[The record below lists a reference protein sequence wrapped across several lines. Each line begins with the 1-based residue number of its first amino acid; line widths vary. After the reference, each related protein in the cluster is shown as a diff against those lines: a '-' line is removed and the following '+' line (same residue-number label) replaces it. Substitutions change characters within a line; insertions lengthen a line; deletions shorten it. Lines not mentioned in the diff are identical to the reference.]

1 MKAKYVHP
9 LTDFGFKKIF
19 GEEPNK
25 DLLINF
31 LNGLLRGR
39 EKIIDLT
46 YINNEHLGKRERD
59 RKAVFDLYCTNEEGE
74 KFIVE
79 VQRVKQQFFKDRSLY
94 YSTFAI
100 QEQARKG
107 KDWMYEL
114 RNVYTIGILDFEFD
128 DSNENQFHHIV
139 KLVETTSNK
148 VFYDK
153 LTFVFLEI
161 PKFDKQ
167 LHELENDYEKWL
179 FAFKNLH
186 KLADRPDNLQEG
198 VFKRLLEIAEVA
210 QYDEKQQFVYKE
222 SLKDYWDLKS
232 VIHTYFSEGKEE
244 GKIEGREEGKIEGRE
259 EGKIEGREEGKK
271 EQAIKTAVT
280 LLKNNIDLSII
291 FTSTGISIEELEKL
305 KSEL

>member
-1 MKAKYVHP
+1 MTDKYIN
-9 LTDFGFKKIF
+9 LFTDFGFKKIF

-31 LNGLLRGR
+31 LNGLLKDR
-39 EKIIDLT
+39 EVIVDLT
-46 YINNEHLGKRERD
+46 YLNNEHLGKRERD
-59 RKAVFDLYCTNEEGE
+59 RKAVFDLYCTNEKDE

-128 DSNENQFHHIV
+128 NSNPEQFHHNV
-139 KLVETTSNK
+139 KLVDTISNK

-167 LHELENDYEKWL
+167 LDELENDYEKWL

-210 QYDEKQQFVYKE
+210 KYNKKQQSVYQE
-222 SLKDYWDLKS
+222 SLKDYWDLNS
-232 VIHTYFSEGKEE
+232 VVHTYFTD
-244 GKIEGREEGKIEGRE
+244 
-259 EGKIEGREEGKK
+259 GKK
-271 EQAIKTAVT
+271 VQANETALV
-280 LLKNNIDLSII
+280 LLKSNVDLAII
-291 FTSTGISIEELEKL
+291 SASTGLSMEELEKL
-305 KSEL
+305 KSES

>member
-1 MKAKYVHP
+1 MTDRYIN
-9 LTDFGFKKIF
+9 LFTDFGFKKIF

-25 DLLINF
+25 DLLISF
-31 LNGLLRGR
+31 LNELLRDR

-46 YINNEHLGKRERD
+46 YLNNEHLGKGQRD

-79 VQRVKQQFFKDRSLY
+79 VQRVKQQYFKDRSLY

-107 KDWMYEL
+107 KDWNYEL

-128 DSNENQFHHIV
+128 DSMPNQFHHNV
-139 KLVETTSNK
+139 KLIETNSNK

-161 PKFDKQ
+161 PKFNKQ
-167 LHELENDYEKWL
+167 LEELENDYERWL

-186 KLADRPDNLQEG
+186 KLADKPNNLQEG
-198 VFKRLLEIAEVA
+198 VFRRLLEIAEVA
-210 QYDEKQQFVYKE
+210 KYNKKEQFVYQE
-222 SLKDYWDLKS
+222 SLKDYWDLQS
-232 VIHTYFSEGKEE
+232 VAHTYFSEGKEE
-244 GKIEGREEGKIEGRE
+244 GDEER
-259 EGKIEGREEGKK
+259 
-271 EQAIKTAVT
+271 AIKTALVGIQEGLSNE
-280 LLKNNIDLSII
+280 LLIKMTDLS
-291 FTSTGISIEELEKL
+291 EEKINELREK
-305 KSEL
+305 KQ

>member
-1 MKAKYVHP
+1 MTDKYIN
-9 LTDFGFKKIF
+9 LFTGFGFKKIF
-19 GEEPNK
+19 GEESNK
-25 DLLINF
+25 DLLISF
-31 LNGLLRGR
+31 LNELLKDR
-39 EKIIDLT
+39 EIIIDLT
-46 YINNEHLGKRERD
+46 YLNNEHLGKGERD
-59 RKAVFDLYCTNEEGE
+59 RKAVFDLYCTNEKEE

-79 VQRVKQQFFKDRSLY
+79 VQRVKQQFFKVRSLY

-128 DSNENQFHHIV
+128 DSHPNQFNHNV
-139 KLVETTSNK
+139 KLVETISNT

-167 LHELENDYEKWL
+167 LDELENDYEKWL

-210 QYDEKQQFVYKE
+210 KYNKKQQSVYQE
-222 SLKDYWDLKS
+222 SLKDYWDLNS
-232 VIHTYFSEGKEE
+232 VVHTYFTD
-244 GKIEGREEGKIEGRE
+244 GKI
-259 EGKIEGREEGKK
+259 EGKK
-271 EQAIKTAVT
+271 EQAIETAIS
-280 LLKNNIDLSII
+280 LLKNNVDLTII
-291 FTSTGISIEELEKL
+291 SASTGLSMEELKKL